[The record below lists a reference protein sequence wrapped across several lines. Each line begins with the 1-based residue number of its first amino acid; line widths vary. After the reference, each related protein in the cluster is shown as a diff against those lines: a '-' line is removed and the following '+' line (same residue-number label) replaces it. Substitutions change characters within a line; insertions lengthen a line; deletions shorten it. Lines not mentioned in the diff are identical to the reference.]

1 MKVDKL
7 LVKNVADHCG
17 VVLLYHGLFEEVP
30 LELGDEFHNTTPEL
44 LFRQLEFLSQF
55 FRFVSI
61 DEFAAADDPRGLA
74 AVTADD
80 GYRGML
86 DSGLKVFEALGIPAA
101 LFLNRFLLEGGVFWR
116 DKVRAIITADQVGAF
131 EQKFKGKFVTQPNQ
145 GFYRYTKDPK
155 NNSIEVVNAIDEFL
169 SERGDVQNSSS
180 YYLKSP
186 QELVAHPLISY
197 GSHSVNHYVMSS
209 LSTDQQWREI
219 EDNRRFLKQFENI
232 QKSDI
237 FSVPFGGDQDYN
249 NLTRDMAIQSGHT
262 GLLLSRNR
270 LQKSKKN
277 EAHNISLSIERMMS
291 RATDIQSLVAD
302 LSGAAE
308 RARVVDPRV

>member
-1 MKVDKL
+1 MKVDSS
-7 LVKNVADHCG
+7 LVKNLADHCG
-17 VVLLYHGLFEEVP
+17 VVLLYHGLFDEVP
-30 LELGDEFHNTTPEL
+30 SELGGEFHNTTPEF

-80 GYRGML
+80 GYRGIL
-86 DSGLKVFEALGIPAA
+86 DPGLKVFEALGIPAT
-101 LFLNRFLLEGGVFWR
+101 LFLNRSFFEGGVFWR
-116 DKVRAIITADQVGAF
+116 DKVRAIITTDQVRDF
-131 EQKFKGKFVTQPNQ
+131 EQKFKDRFVTQPNQ
-145 GFYRYTKDPK
+145 SFYRYTKDPK
-155 NNSIEVVNAIDEFL
+155 NNSIEVVTAIDEFL
-169 SERGDVQNSSS
+169 SEKATVQNLSD
-180 YYLKSP
+180 YYLRKP
-186 QELVAHPLISY
+186 QELIAHPLISY

-219 EDNRRFLKQFENI
+219 EDNRRFLKQFENV

-249 NLTRDMAIQSGHT
+249 NLTRDIAIQAGHT

-270 LQKSKKN
+270 LQKRKKN
-277 EAHNISLSIERMMS
+277 KRQKISLNIERMMS
-291 RATDIQSLVAD
+291 RSTDMQSLVTH
-302 LSGAAE
+302 LSDAAE
-308 RARVVDPRV
+308 RS

>member
-1 MKVDKL
+1 MKVDKS
-7 LVKNVADHCG
+7 LVRNVADHCG
-17 VVLLYHGLFEEVP
+17 VVLLYHGLFDEVP
-30 LELGDEFHNTTPEL
+30 SELGGEFHNTTPEF

-80 GYRGML
+80 GYRGIL
-86 DSGLKVFEALGIPAA
+86 DRGLKVFEALGIPAA
-101 LFLNRFLLEGGVFWR
+101 LFLNRAIFEGGVFWR
-116 DKVRAIITADQVGAF
+116 DKVRAIITTDQVGDF
-131 EQKFKGKFVTQPNQ
+131 EQKFKDKFVTQPNQ
-145 GFYRYTKDPK
+145 SFYRYTKDPK

-169 SERGDVQNSSS
+169 SERGDVQNSSG

-219 EDNRRFLKQFENI
+219 EDNRRFLKQFENV

-249 NLTRDMAIQSGHT
+249 NLTCDMAIQSGHT

-270 LQKSKKN
+270 LQKSKKS
-277 EAHNISLSIERMMS
+277 ERQKISLSIERMMS
-291 RATDIQSLVAD
+291 RATDMQSLVTH
-302 LSGAAE
+302 LSETAE
-308 RARVVDPRV
+308 RTWVVD

>member
-1 MKVDKL
+1 MKVDSS
-7 LVKNVADHCG
+7 LVKNLADHCG
-17 VVLLYHGLFEEVP
+17 VVLIYHGLFDEVP
-30 LELGDEFHNTTPEL
+30 SELGGEFHNTTPEF

-80 GYRGML
+80 GYRRIL
-86 DSGLKVFEALGIPAA
+86 DRGLKVFEALGIPAA
-101 LFLNRFLLEGGVFWR
+101 LFLNRSFFEGGVFWR
-116 DKVRAIITADQVGAF
+116 DKVRAIITTDQVGDF
-131 EQKFKGKFVTQPNQ
+131 EQKFKDKFETQPNQ
-145 GFYRYTKDPK
+145 SYYRYTKDPK
-155 NNSIEVVNAIDEFL
+155 NNSIEVVTAIDEFL
-169 SERGDVQNSSS
+169 SEKATVQNLAD
-180 YYLKSP
+180 YYLRKP
-186 QELVAHPLISY
+186 QELIAHPLISY

-219 EDNRRFLKQFENI
+219 EDNRRFLNQFENV

-249 NLTRDMAIQSGHT
+249 NLTRDIAIQAGHT

-270 LQKSKKN
+270 LQKRKKN
-277 EAHNISLSIERMMS
+277 KRQKISLNIERMMS
-291 RATDIQSLVAD
+291 RSTDMQSLVTH
-302 LSGAAE
+302 LSDAAE
-308 RARVVDPRV
+308 RS

>member
-1 MKVDKL
+1 MKVDSS
-7 LVKNVADHCG
+7 LVKNLADHCG
-17 VVLLYHGLFEEVP
+17 VVLLYHGLFDEVP
-30 LELGDEFHNTTPEL
+30 SELGGEFHNTTPEF

-80 GYRGML
+80 GYRGIL
-86 DSGLKVFEALGIPAA
+86 DRGLKVFEALGIPAT
-101 LFLNRFLLEGGVFWR
+101 LFLNRSFFEGGVFWR
-116 DKVRAIITADQVGAF
+116 DKVRAIITTDQVGDF
-131 EQKFKGKFVTQPNQ
+131 EQKFKDKFVTQPNQ
-145 GFYRYTKDPK
+145 SFYRYTKDSK
-155 NNSIEVVNAIDEFL
+155 NNSIEVVTAIDEFL
-169 SERGDVQNSSS
+169 SEKATVQNLAD
-180 YYLKSP
+180 YYLRKP
-186 QELVAHPLISY
+186 QELIAHPLISY

-219 EDNRRFLKQFENI
+219 EDNRRFLKQFENV

-249 NLTRDMAIQSGHT
+249 NLTRDIAIQAGHT

-270 LQKSKKN
+270 LQKRKKN
-277 EAHNISLSIERMMS
+277 KRQKISLNIERMMS
-291 RATDIQSLVAD
+291 RSTDMQSLVIH
-302 LSGAAE
+302 LSDAAE
-308 RARVVDPRV
+308 RS

>member
-1 MKVDKL
+1 MKVDSS
-7 LVKNVADHCG
+7 LVKNLADHCG
-17 VVLLYHGLFEEVP
+17 VVLLYHGLFDEVP
-30 LELGDEFHNTTPEL
+30 SELGGEFHNTTPEF

-80 GYRGML
+80 GYRGIL
-86 DSGLKVFEALGIPAA
+86 DRGLKVFEALGIPAT
-101 LFLNRFLLEGGVFWR
+101 LFLNRSFFEGGVFWR
-116 DKVRAIITADQVGAF
+116 DKVRAIITTDQVRDF
-131 EQKFKGKFVTQPNQ
+131 EQKFKDRFVTQPNQ
-145 GFYRYTKDPK
+145 SFYRYTKDPK
-155 NNSIEVVNAIDEFL
+155 NNSIEVVTAIDEFL
-169 SERGDVQNSSS
+169 SEKATVQNLAD
-180 YYLKSP
+180 YYLRKP
-186 QELVAHPLISY
+186 QELIAHPLISY

-219 EDNRRFLKQFENI
+219 EDNRRFLKQFENV

-249 NLTRDMAIQSGHT
+249 NLTRDIAIQAGHT

-270 LQKSKKN
+270 LQKRKKN
-277 EAHNISLSIERMMS
+277 QRQKISLNIERMMS
-291 RATDIQSLVAD
+291 RSTDMQSLVTH
-302 LSGAAE
+302 LSDAAE
-308 RARVVDPRV
+308 RS

>member
-1 MKVDKL
+1 MKVDSS
-7 LVKNVADHCG
+7 LVKNLADHCG
-17 VVLLYHGLFEEVP
+17 VVLLYHGLFDEVP
-30 LELGDEFHNTTPEL
+30 SELGGEFHNTTPEF

-80 GYRGML
+80 GYRGIL
-86 DSGLKVFEALGIPAA
+86 DRGLKVFEALGIPAT
-101 LFLNRFLLEGGVFWR
+101 LFLNRSFFEGGVFWR
-116 DKVRAIITADQVGAF
+116 DKVRAIITTDQVGDF
-131 EQKFKGKFVTQPNQ
+131 EQKFKDRFVTQPNQ
-145 GFYRYTKDPK
+145 SFYRYTKDPK
-155 NNSIEVVNAIDEFL
+155 NNSIEVVTAIDEFL
-169 SERGDVQNSSS
+169 SEKATVQNLSD
-180 YYLKSP
+180 YYLRKP
-186 QELVAHPLISY
+186 QELIAHPLISY

-219 EDNRRFLKQFENI
+219 EDNRRFLKQFENV

-249 NLTRDMAIQSGHT
+249 NLTRDIAIQAGHT

-270 LQKSKKN
+270 LQKRKKN
-277 EAHNISLSIERMMS
+277 KRQKISLNIERMMS
-291 RATDIQSLVAD
+291 RSTDMQSLVTQ
-302 LSGAAE
+302 LSAAP
-308 RARVVDPRV
+308 ARS